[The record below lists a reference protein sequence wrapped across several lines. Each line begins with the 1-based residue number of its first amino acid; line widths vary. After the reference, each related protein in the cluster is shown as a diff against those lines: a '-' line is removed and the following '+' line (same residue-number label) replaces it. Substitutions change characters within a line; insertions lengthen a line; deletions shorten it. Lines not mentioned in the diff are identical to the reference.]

1 MTRLP
6 RLSATS
12 SATARLTYT
21 RAPLFGGGA
30 FIAAAADT
38 ATAARLKQAF
48 EQRVLELNEQIE
60 KQKRHEQ
67 ECVAQPLAAR
77 AHCVTLTLTLTLV
90 VVQVR
95 AVAEGEGT

>member
-1 MTRLP
+1 MTAAQA
-6 RLSATS
+6 SAD
-12 SATARLTYT
+12 AARTQLHAAESKETKS
-21 RAPLFGGGA
+21 
-30 FIAAAADT
+30 AAAADT

-77 AHCVTLTLTLTLV
+77 AHCVTLTLTLTLTLV

-95 AVAEGEGT
+95 AVAEGEGA